1 MSVQRFKVGRLYRL
15 RNDILPITDNDIN
28 IVIFVTGIK
37 NLWGHMR
44 LTYYMLHNPNMPC
57 SNILE
62 DAQRM
67 FVDV

>member
-1 MSVQRFKVGRLYRL
+1 MSVQQFKVGVLYRL
-15 RNDILPITDNDIN
+15 KNDVQVNENDRD
-28 IVIFVTGIK
+28 IVIFVTDIK
-37 NLWGHMR
+37 NLWGRMR
-44 LTYYMLHNPNMPC
+44 VCYYMLHNPNMPL